1 MARLRATAW
10 AVLAVAFLAAGL
22 ATGSVGAQN
31 TASMPLAIAASDTIV
46 RLAVDTAK
54 FRNLPY
60 VTLLDEAIYSI
71 EPDGRTVQHSRQ
83 VVQVLAASVVR
94 AISERAY
101 GYASSHQTLK
111 IDWVRVLRPNGEVI
125 SDKAAQEQE
134 AETPA
139 AMSNPVYQ
147 EQKVH
152 RLSLAGVAAGTIVD
166 VAYTLEER
174 APFRPGDFLFGWRIN
189 GAIPVVRSHLVV
201 DVPKA
206 YTPQLKETNLNFR
219 RSESVDGGR
228 KRYTW
233 LTSNIPAFAS
243 EPFASDSNDVARSVL
258 ISPPADW
265 NNISKW
271 YDGLARDR
279 YQLTSALG
287 SRVDSLVAAAHPR
300 SRADTIRAVHRWVA
314 QDIRYLSVA
323 LGIGGYQPRTPEQT
337 VATGFGDC
345 KDKATL
351 FVAALRRYQIGA
363 SPVLL
368 NLTGKP
374 DRTVPTIF
382 QFNHAIAAVQ
392 DKAGGTWTFTDLT
405 AEFVPYGE
413 IPKSYQ
419 GHFGLIVLPEGK
431 SEQIT
436 FPVES
441 STAALSVLKIE
452 LVLDSSGWAAGSITE
467 STAGWPSHAMRGALG
482 VPMDSARRATTK
494 RSLATRVF
502 NADATVDTL
511 TLFDGK
517 DFSVKPE
524 LSYQVRATD
533 VLKPAGELRL
543 FPMSPTFRGPAR
555 GFRNL
560 AKDLEARP
568 ARVFPIDAAQ
578 ILGQLTTITDVRM
591 TLPQGWQAE
600 LPKNVSA
607 TSFFGSYT
615 STWTQ
620 SGREVRLVRTIRGLP
635 GVYPSQRI
643 AEVVVW
649 LKTVGADDT
658 EFLSLRPAPVP

>member
-1 MARLRATAW
+1 MAT
-10 AVLAVAFLAAGL
+10 LAVAMLTAVT
-22 ATGSVGAQN
+22 ATGSVHAQTSLN
-31 TASMPLAIAASDTIV
+31 ASTPLAAAGSDTIV
-46 RLAVDTAK
+46 RFAVDPAR

-71 EPDGRTVQHSRQ
+71 EPDGRSVQRSRQ
-83 VVQVLAASVVR
+83 VLQVLEASVVR
-94 AISERAY
+94 PVSERAY
-101 GYASSHQTLK
+101 GYASSHQSLT
-111 IDWVRVLRPNGEVI
+111 INWVRVLRPNGEVV

-134 AETPA
+134 SETPA

-152 RLSLAGVAAGTIVD
+152 RLSLAGVAVGTIVD
-166 VAYTLEER
+166 VAYTIEER
-174 APFRPGDFLFGWRIN
+174 APFRAGDFLFGWRIN
-189 GAIPVVRSHLVV
+189 GTIPVVQSHLVV
-201 DVPKA
+201 DVPQA
-206 YTPQLKETNLNFR
+206 YMPHFKETNLNFR
-219 RSESVDGGR
+219 RLDSVVDGR

-233 LTSNIPAFAS
+233 LTSNVAAIAA
-243 EPFASDSNDVARSVL
+243 EPFASDSNDVTMSVL
-258 ISPPADW
+258 ISPPSEW
-265 NNISKW
+265 NDISKW
-271 YDGLARDR
+271 YDGLSRDR
-279 YQLTSALG
+279 YQLTAALG
-287 SRVDSLVAAAHPR
+287 ARVDSLVAAGNPR

-345 KDKATL
+345 KDQATL
-351 FVAALRRYQIGA
+351 FIAALRRYKISA

-368 NLTGKP
+368 NLSGKP
-374 DRTVPTIF
+374 DPTIPTIF

-392 DKAGGTWTFTDLT
+392 EKAGGAWAFTDLT

-419 GHFGLIVLPEGK
+419 GQLGLIVLPDGK
-431 SEQIT
+431 SQKVT
-436 FPVES
+436 FPVENP
-441 STAALSVLKIE
+441 TAALSLMNIE
-452 LVLDSSGWAAGSITE
+452 LVIDSVGRATGRITE
-467 STAGWPSHAMRGALG
+467 STSGWPSHGMRAALG
-482 VPMDSARRATTK
+482 VPMDSARKAATK
-494 RSLATRVF
+494 RSIATRVF
-502 NADATVDTL
+502 NADATVDSL

-517 DFSVKPE
+517 DFSAKPE
-524 LSYQVRATD
+524 VSYEVRATEL
-533 VLKPAGELRL
+533 LKPAGELRL
-543 FPMSPTFRGPAR
+543 FPMTPTFRGPAR

-568 ARVFPIDAAQ
+568 GRVFPIDAAQ
-578 ILGQLTTITDVRM
+578 ILGQLTTTTDLRI

-607 TSFFGSYT
+607 KSFFGSYT

-620 SGREVRLVRTIRGLP
+620 SGREVRLVRTIRGSP
-635 GVYPSQRI
+635 GVFPSQRI

-649 LKTVGADDT
+649 LQTVGADDT